1 MRRAIAID
9 LDGTLLDSRRS
20 IGRRSLEMI
29 GEAARRG
36 WPVILCTARPVR
48 AIQAVVPDWF
58 GAFYWA
64 ACNGAW
70 VLKDGQILRR
80 VEISHEGALYW
91 IQILQAHGLYFLIE
105 AEDQLF
111 SDQQVPEDF
120 WGACYPLDALGKGG
134 VCKVLVSVHTQ
145 EEVDVV
151 RRLMTTQYAYVVTDG
166 GRLVQ
171 IAHYACNKLSAVA
184 YILSREGM
192 RLEHTIAFGDDNNDI
207 PLVREAGCGVA
218 MGNATDEL
226 KAVAD
231 WITGT
236 NDQDGIGSFLESVL
250 SDDRAFPA
258 AGASQRPIG

>member
-1 MRRAIAID
+1 VRRAIAID

-20 IGRRSLEMI
+20 IGQRSLEMI
-29 GEAARRG
+29 AEAARRG
-36 WPVILCTARPVR
+36 WPIIVSTARPVR
-48 AIQAVVPDWF
+48 AIQAVVPAWF

-70 VLKDGQILRR
+70 VLKGGQILRR
-80 VEISHEGALYW
+80 VEIPREGALYW
-91 IQILQAHGLYFLIE
+91 IQALKERGLHFLIE

-120 WGACYPLDALGKGG
+120 WGACHPLDELGEGG
-134 VCKVLVSVHTQ
+134 VCKVLVSVRSQ
-145 EEVDVV
+145 EEVDAVHS
-151 RRLMTTQYAYVVTDG
+151 LMTAQCAHVVTDG

-171 IAHYACNKLSAVA
+171 IAHRECSKLRAVA
-184 YILSREGM
+184 YILGREGM
-192 RLEHTIAFGDDNNDI
+192 ALEDAIAFGDDNNDI
-207 PLVREAGCGVA
+207 PLVRGAGCGVA

-236 NDQDGIGSFLESVL
+236 NDEDGVGSFLESAL
-250 SDDRAFPA
+250 GS
-258 AGASQRPIG
+258 

>member
-1 MRRAIAID
+1 MQRAIAID

-29 GEAARRG
+29 GEATRRG

-48 AIQAVVPDWF
+48 AIQAAVPAWF

-70 VLKDGQILRR
+70 VLKGGQILRR
-80 VEISHEGALYW
+80 VEIPHEGALYW
-91 IQILQAHGLYFLIE
+91 IQALQERGLHFLIE

-120 WGACYPLDALGKGG
+120 WGACYPLDALGEGG
-134 VCKVLVSVHTQ
+134 VCKVLVSVHSQ
-145 EEVDVV
+145 EEVDAV
-151 RRLMTTQYAYVVTDG
+151 RGLMTAQCAYVVTDG
-166 GRLVQ
+166 GRLIQ
-171 IAHYACNKLSAVA
+171 IAHRACGKLSAVA
-184 YILSREGM
+184 YILDREGM
-192 RLEHTIAFGDDNNDI
+192 GIEDVIAFGDDNNDI
-207 PLVREAGCGVA
+207 PLVRDAGCGVA

-236 NDQDGIGSFLESVL
+236 NDRDGVGSFLESVL
-250 SDDRAFPA
+250 SDDRTFPET
-258 AGASQRPIG
+258 GPSQ